1 MLIYV
6 YGNAKKK
13 SPPNVNMELIN
24 LMYFYGNPPNVNMEL
39 INLNI
44 LRYFPL
50 KRNQEMEKGCTVLL
64 LLKHWEFCDRE
75 ILRNS
80 YVQPGIC
87 TFVTFN
93 NEEVVLNF

>member
-1 MLIYV
+1 MQELEVQVVIYV
-6 YGNAKKK
+6 YGNAIKKK
-13 SPPNVNMELIN
+13 PPNVNMELIN
-24 LMYFYGNPPNVNMEL
+24 L
-39 INLNI
+39 II
-44 LRYFPL
+44 LRYFPP

-93 NEEVVLNF
+93 NEEVVLNFW